1 MKNSRSTGSST
12 PRTPST
18 PGTQDSR
25 ATRRVALAT
34 LSGTVLEGYDFFVYG
49 TTSALVFNSQFFPSL
64 SPTAGTLAAFSTF
77 AVGFAARP
85 VGGLVF
91 GHFGDRVGRKGTL
104 VVSLLMMGIATTL
117 IGLVPTFAVIGVWAP
132 VLLVLLRFVQ
142 GIALGGE
149 MAGATLLS
157 MEHAPDGRKNL
168 FAGFPQMGTPA
179 GLVLANL
186 VILTTGA
193 VMPDAAFTAW
203 GWRIPFLLSG
213 VLVVLGL
220 FVRLRVAESPSFAA
234 AVSADRV
241 VANPLRESLK
251 VGFPRLAATL
261 FAAVASGAVGY
272 VFMVYSLS
280 YGTSTVGFDR
290 QYLVLCVTAAAA
302 VWCCLIPVWTM
313 VADRFGRRRMFLAG
327 SGALL
332 VAGSVFLPLV
342 DTGSRGVTLAAF
354 LMMGLVMPITHSV
367 QGAIIADTFPVHV
380 RYSGSSLVMQTGAI
394 IGGGLAPM
402 IAVAL
407 QDATGSSAGVT
418 LYAGGISLIS
428 LVAAV
433 LMFRMPPLATGEPV
447 PAPARERQSEAV

>member
-1 MKNSRSTGSST
+1 MKNRQSSRRSN
-12 PRTPST
+12 
-18 PGTQDSR
+18 QDAG

-49 TTSALVFNSQFFPSL
+49 TTSALIFNSQFFPSL

-91 GHFGDRVGRKGTL
+91 GHFGDRVGRKATL

-117 IGLVPTFAVIGVWAP
+117 IGLVPNFAVIGVWAP
-132 VLLVLLRFVQ
+132 ILLVLLRFVQ
-142 GIALGGE
+142 GVALGGE

-179 GLVLANL
+179 GLVLANV

-193 VMPDAAFTAW
+193 VMPDSAFNAW
-203 GWRIPFLLSG
+203 GWRIPFLLSA
-213 VLVVLGL
+213 VLVVVGL
-220 FVRLRVAESPSFAA
+220 FVRLRVAESPSFEA
-234 AVSADRV
+234 AVSRDHV
-241 VANPLRESLK
+241 VARPLAESLK
-251 VGFPRLAATL
+251 VGFPRLTATL

-272 VFMVYSLS
+272 VFMVFSLS

-290 QYLVLCVTAAAA
+290 QFLVLCVTAAAA
-302 VWCCLIPVWTM
+302 VWCCLIPFWTT

-327 SGALL
+327 SVALL
-332 VAGSVFLPLV
+332 VAGCAFLPLM
-342 DTGSRGVTLAAF
+342 DSGSRAVTLVAF
-354 LMMGLVMPITHSV
+354 LLMGLVMPITHSV

-380 RYSGSSLVMQTGAI
+380 RYSGSSIVMQTGAI

-402 IAVAL
+402 IALAL
-407 QDATGSSAGVT
+407 QDATGSSLGVT
-418 LYAGGISLIS
+418 FYVALISLVS

-433 LMFRMPPLATGEPV
+433 FMFRMPPASFAE
-447 PAPARERQSEAV
+447 PAPLPDREPQNQAV

>member
-1 MKNSRSTGSST
+1 MKNRQSAGSGKRSKRES
-12 PRTPST
+12 
-18 PGTQDSR
+18 
-25 ATRRVALAT
+25 RRVALAT

-49 TTSALVFNSQFFPSL
+49 TTSALIFNSQFFPSL

-85 VGGLVF
+85 VGGLIF
-91 GHFGDRVGRKGTL
+91 GHFGDRFGRKGTL

-117 IGLVPTFAVIGVWAP
+117 IGLVPNFAVIGIWAP
-132 VLLVLLRFVQ
+132 VLLVILRFVQ

-157 MEHAPDGRKNL
+157 MEHAPDGKQNL

-186 VILTTGA
+186 VILTTST
-193 VMPDAAFTAW
+193 VMPDAAFTSW

-213 VLVVLGL
+213 ILVVVGL
-220 FVRLRVAESPSFAA
+220 FVRLRVAESPSFQA
-234 AVSADRV
+234 AVAHDRV
-241 VANPLRESLK
+241 VANPLAESLK
-251 VGFPRLAATL
+251 AGFPRLTATL

-290 QYLVLCVTAAAA
+290 QFLVLCVTAAAA
-302 VWCCLIPVWTM
+302 VWCCLIPFWTTI
-313 VADRFGRRRMFLAG
+313 ADRFGRRRMFLAG
-327 SGALL
+327 SVALM
-332 VAGSVFLPLV
+332 VAGSAFLPLM
-342 DTGSRGVTLAAF
+342 DSGSRAVTLVAF
-354 LMMGLVMPITHSV
+354 LLMGLVMPITHSV

-407 QDATGSSAGVT
+407 QDATGSSLGVT
-418 LYAGGISLIS
+418 VYAGSISLIS

-433 LMFRMPPLATGEPV
+433 FMFRMPPQTHTESAPV
-447 PAPARERQSEAV
+447 PTREPQNESV

>member
-1 MKNSRSTGSST
+1 MKNRQSSRRSN
-12 PRTPST
+12 
-18 PGTQDSR
+18 QDAG

-49 TTSALVFNSQFFPSL
+49 TTSALIFNSQFFPSL

-91 GHFGDRVGRKGTL
+91 GHFGDRVGRKATL

-117 IGLVPTFAVIGVWAP
+117 IGLVPNFAVIGVWAP
-132 VLLVLLRFVQ
+132 ILLVLLRFVQ

-179 GLVLANL
+179 GLVLANV

-193 VMPDAAFTAW
+193 VMPDSAFNAW
-203 GWRIPFLLSG
+203 GWRIPFLLSA
-213 VLVVLGL
+213 VLVVVGL
-220 FVRLRVAESPSFAA
+220 FVRLRVAESPSFEA
-234 AVSADRV
+234 AVSRDHV
-241 VANPLRESLK
+241 VARPLAEALK
-251 VGFPRLAATL
+251 VGFPRLTVTL

-272 VFMVYSLS
+272 VFMVFSLS

-290 QYLVLCVTAAAA
+290 QFLVLCVTAAAA
-302 VWCCLIPVWTM
+302 VWCCLIPFWTT

-327 SGALL
+327 SVALL
-332 VAGSVFLPLV
+332 VAGCAFLPLM
-342 DTGSRGVTLAAF
+342 DSGSRAVTLVAF
-354 LMMGLVMPITHSV
+354 LLMGLVMPITHSV

-380 RYSGSSLVMQTGAI
+380 RYSGSSIVMQTGAI

-402 IAVAL
+402 IALAL
-407 QDATGSSAGVT
+407 QDATGSSLGVT
-418 LYAGGISLIS
+418 FYVALISLVS

-433 LMFRMPPLATGEPV
+433 FMFRMPPVSLAE
-447 PAPARERQSEAV
+447 PAPLPDREPENQAV

>member
-1 MKNSRSTGSST
+1 MKNRQSTGSGKRSK
-12 PRTPST
+12 RES
-18 PGTQDSR
+18 
-25 ATRRVALAT
+25 RRVALAT

-49 TTSALVFNSQFFPSL
+49 TTSALIFNSQFFPSL

-85 VGGLVF
+85 VGGLIF
-91 GHFGDRVGRKGTL
+91 GHFGDRFGRKGTL

-117 IGLVPTFAVIGVWAP
+117 IGLVPNFAVIGIWAP
-132 VLLVLLRFVQ
+132 VLLVILRFVQ

-157 MEHAPDGRKNL
+157 MEHAPDGKQNL

-186 VILTTGA
+186 VILTTST
-193 VMPDAAFTAW
+193 VMPDAAFTSW

-213 VLVVLGL
+213 ILVVVGL
-220 FVRLRVAESPSFAA
+220 FVRLRVAESPSFQA
-234 AVSADRV
+234 AVAHDRV
-241 VANPLRESLK
+241 VANPLAESLK
-251 VGFPRLAATL
+251 VGFPRLTATL

-290 QYLVLCVTAAAA
+290 QFLVLCVTAAAA
-302 VWCCLIPVWTM
+302 VWCCLIPFWTTI
-313 VADRFGRRRMFLAG
+313 ADRFGRRRMFLAG
-327 SGALL
+327 SVALM
-332 VAGSVFLPLV
+332 VAGSAFLPLM
-342 DTGSRGVTLAAF
+342 DSGSRAVTLVAF
-354 LMMGLVMPITHSV
+354 LLMGLVMPITHSV

-407 QDATGSSAGVT
+407 QDATGSSLGVT
-418 LYAGGISLIS
+418 VYAGSISLIS

-433 LMFRMPPLATGEPV
+433 FMFRMPPQNHTESAPV
-447 PAPARERQSEAV
+447 PTREPQNESV